1 MFGDFSP
8 EHRDTVETIAY
19 QLHIMT
25 QQTLFSPPLSPES
38 SFSSIASMSI
48 EDEIVGHNS
57 NVDMIMSIPID
68 SD

>member
-8 EHRDTVETIAY
+8 EHRETVETIAY

-25 QQTLFSPPLSPES
+25 QQALFSPPLSPDIS
-38 SFSSIASMSI
+38 SVSNSSMCV
-48 EDEIVGHNS
+48 EDESVGLNGEDDEQMFPPS
-57 NVDMIMSIPID
+57 D